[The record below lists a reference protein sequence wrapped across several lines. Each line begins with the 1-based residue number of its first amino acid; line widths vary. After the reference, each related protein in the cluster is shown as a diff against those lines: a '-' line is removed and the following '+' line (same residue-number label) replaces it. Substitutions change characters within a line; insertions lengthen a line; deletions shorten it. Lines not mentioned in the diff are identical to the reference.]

1 VPPYRGSLAISAKA
15 VSDEVLVSVNHLQF
29 GKVSVTALK

>member
-1 VPPYRGSLAISAKA
+1 LASSEKA
-15 VSDEVLVSVNHLQF
+15 VCDELLVSVNHLQF